1 MSWRR
6 RALYVIIATGAGI
19 CCLKPMVTYSIQRR
33 LAAEL
38 NADTRIK
45 STILSLGKS
54 TVVLE
59 GVVIENADTS
69 FCVDQLSLRLDPQ
82 ELWYRNCVVD
92 PMVGA
97 GMQWQLPNAP
107 LFSRGATEVSP
118 PISVVDWSV
127 DPRFEQ
133 AKQLLESASAKLS
146 SFERDA
152 NSQTLE
158 LDQKIESIRNRIR
171 ELAQDETILNPLRP
185 SDGIIRLE
193 NDLLRM
199 KQVLAENQ
207 IQAQDVGKLVA
218 NTIQQSS
225 TLLEAESSSRIDAS
239 QYPAIA
245 ERILEQTLDEASATL
260 SPYFRAGR
268 DLYLKIARP
277 SRTGFN
283 NSASRPFLT
292 GSDLTLPGL
301 EARKMQIA
309 RGRVLGVSIVNEQ
322 KVDTEIRIATLAK
335 TPTLNIIWNGSDAS
349 NQTLFASVSSRDE
362 RELSSYR
369 LERLVQ
375 GQSTLLSEKSVDE
388 EHTLMEVEV
397 PLRNILETP
406 TAKQLGIAE
415 DLSNLIL
422 NSQPIRLAAK
432 MSIAVDGENSVGKWQ
447 SEPESKSILES
458 MIAKAI
464 AQKTKDT
471 ALQSSTRI
479 SQWIGTEKSQL
490 DRRLN
495 ALEQSAL
502 DRKKSWDRQLKSLS
516 ENIREIESDSQR
528 TARGASVVR

>member
-1 MSWRR
+1 M
-6 RALYVIIATGAGI
+6 IIATGAGI

-33 LAAEL
+33 LTAEL
-38 NADTRIK
+38 NTDTRIK
-45 STILSLGKS
+45 STILSIGNS

-59 GVVIENADTS
+59 GVTIENADTR
-69 FCVDQLSLRLDPQ
+69 FRVDQLSLRLDPQ

-97 GMQWQLPNAP
+97 GLQWQLPNAP
-107 LFSRGATEVSP
+107 LFSRSVADASP
-118 PISVVDWSV
+118 PVPIVDWSL

-158 LDQKIESIRNRIR
+158 LDQRIESIRNRIR

-185 SDGIIRLE
+185 SDGIKRLE

-199 KQVLAENQ
+199 RQILAENQ

-225 TLLEAESSSRIDAS
+225 TLLEAESGSRIDAS
-239 QYPAIA
+239 QYPAITQ
-245 ERILEQTLDEASATL
+245 RILEQTLDEASATL
-260 SPYFRAGR
+260 SPYLRAGR
-268 DLYLKIARP
+268 DLYVKIARP
-277 SRTGFN
+277 SHMGSN
-283 NSASRPFLT
+283 NSASSPFLT

-322 KVDTEIRIATLAK
+322 KVDTEIRIATQAK
-335 TPTLNIIWNGSDAS
+335 TPTLNVIWNGGDAS
-349 NQTLFASVSSRDE
+349 NQTLFASAGSTDE
-362 RELSSYR
+362 QESSSYR
-369 LERLVQ
+369 LERVYQ
-375 GQSTLLSEKSVDE
+375 GQSTLLSEKAVDE
-388 EHTLMEVEV
+388 EHRLMEIEV
-397 PLRNILETP
+397 PLRYVLETP
-406 TAKQLGIAE
+406 TVKQLGIADE
-415 DLSNLIL
+415 LSNLIL
-422 NSQPIRLAAK
+422 HSQPIRLAAK
-432 MSIAVDGENSVGKWQ
+432 MRIASDGENSVGTWQ

-458 MIAKAI
+458 MIAKAV
-464 AQKTKDT
+464 AQKTKES

-490 DRRLN
+490 DRRLI

-502 DRKKSWDRQLKSLS
+502 DRKKSWERQLKSLA